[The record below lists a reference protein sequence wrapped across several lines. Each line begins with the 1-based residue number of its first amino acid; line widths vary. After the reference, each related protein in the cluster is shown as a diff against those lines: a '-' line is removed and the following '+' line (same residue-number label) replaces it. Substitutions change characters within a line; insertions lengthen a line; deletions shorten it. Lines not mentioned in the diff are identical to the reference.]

1 MLLCQDG
8 ATPLILAAQM
18 SRVELCVFLLGR
30 GASVNIQDNEGR
42 YWTQSFI
49 PPLLMVKQQG
59 QKIVLCT
66 SLKAVSDGITPFM
79 CR

>member
-18 SRVELCVFLLGR
+18 NRVELCVFLLGR

-42 YWTQSFI
+42 YWSKIAIVTQ
-49 PPLLMVKQQG
+49 LMVKQQG
-59 QKIVLCT
+59 QKIVLRTC
-66 SLKAVSDGITPFM
+66 LKAVSDPILV
-79 CR
+79 